1 MPEQNA
7 NKRFTG
13 TSLRL
18 KVGLA
23 EMLKGGVIM
32 DVMNV
37 EQARIAEE
45 AGATSVMALERVP
58 AMIRAEGG
66 VARMAKP
73 SLIKQIIQTVSIPV
87 MAKARI
93 GHFAEA
99 QILQELGVD
108 FIDESEV
115 LTPADEAHH
124 IDKHAFTTPFVCGA
138 RNLGE
143 ALRRIAEGAAM
154 IRTKGEA
161 GTGDVV
167 HAVRHMRQITQE
179 MRALT
184 VLSEQ
189 ELYAAAKDHQAPYE
203 LIRLVAQTG
212 KLPVPNFSAGGIAT
226 PADAAL
232 MMQLGAEAVFV
243 GSGIF
248 MKERA
253 TPLEVENWTETEAE
267 VGLCKAAEIGTPRNP
282 EEREEAVSR
291 AKAIVAATTHYNDAK
306 ILAEVS
312 EQVTGTMKGL
322 AAAGLEES
330 QLLQTRGW

>member
-1 MPEQNA
+1 MADHTHNG
-7 NKRFTG
+7 NGSFG
-13 TSLRL
+13 STSFDSPTLRL
-18 KVGLA
+18 KLGLA

-45 AGATSVMALERVP
+45 AGAISVMALERVP

-66 VARMAKP
+66 VARMADPK
-73 SLIKQIIQTVSIPV
+73 LIKRIIGAVSIPV

-99 QILQELGVD
+99 QVLQHLGVD

-115 LTPADEAHH
+115 LTPADEVYH

-143 ALRRIAEGAAM
+143 ALRRISEGAAM
-154 IRTKGEA
+154 IRTKGEP

-167 HAVRHMRQITQE
+167 HAVQHMRQIVRE
-179 MRALT
+179 IKALT
-184 VLSEQ
+184 VLGDE
-189 ELYAAAKDHQAPYE
+189 ELYNAAKVHGAPYE
-203 LIRLVAQTG
+203 LIRMVAKAG

-232 MMQLGAEAVFV
+232 MMQLGAETVFV

-253 TPLEVENWTETEAE
+253 TPLDVEND
-267 VGLCKAAEIGTPRNP
+267 PQ
-282 EEREEAVSR
+282 ERAEAVSR
-291 AKAIVAATTHYNDAK
+291 ARAIVIATTHFNDPR
-306 ILAEVS
+306 IVAEAS
-312 EQVTGTMKGL
+312 EAVIGSMKGL
-322 AAAGLEES
+322 AAAAIEE
-330 QLLQTRGW
+330 QYLMQTRGA